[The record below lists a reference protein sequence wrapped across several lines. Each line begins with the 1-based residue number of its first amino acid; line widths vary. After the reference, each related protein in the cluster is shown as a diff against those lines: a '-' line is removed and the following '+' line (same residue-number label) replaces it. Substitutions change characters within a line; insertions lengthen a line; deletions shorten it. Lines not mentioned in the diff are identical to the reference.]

1 MLKKIILSQK
11 RGYIK
16 KRIIS
21 IIICSL
27 LVMLLMSCSG
37 KSTKPDDGID
47 VMGIINFG
55 GEKWI
60 SLKVEDDRILMIS
73 QSPLFTMTYHNEVE
87 HVTWEESNLRKHLNG
102 AFYDSFNAASRAMI
116 LPVTNEN
123 LDNQW
128 YKTNGGNNTEDKI
141 FLLSLDEICTY
152 FGNHEQLNNPPDP
165 LTIYINHI
173 DDEFNDLRIA
183 KDKNGKPSQWWLRSP
198 GVNGLYASF
207 VESDGR
213 IDVYGNHIRNADSN
227 NIGVRPVMWIS
238 RK

>member
-1 MLKKIILSQK
+1 MKK
-11 RGYIK
+11 GV
-16 KRIIS
+16 IS

-73 QSPLFTMTYHNEVE
+73 QSPLFTMNYHTIWED
-87 HVTWEESNLRKHLNG
+87 VTWEKSNLRAYLNG

-128 YKTNGGNNTEDKI
+128 YYTDGGNNTEDKI

-152 FGNHEQLNNPPDP
+152 FGDHEQLNNPPGP
-165 LTIYINHI
+165 RPIFI
-173 DDEFNDLRIA
+173 DDEFNDSRIA
-183 KDKNGKPSQWWLRSP
+183 KDKNGNPIKWWLRSP
-198 GVNGLYASF
+198 GVNGLYVSF
-207 VESDGR
+207 VTSRGL
-213 IDVYGNHIRNADSN
+213 IDVYGNDIRHADSN